1 MSALA
6 VQAPA
11 RRLVVG
17 GRSVTVVRGPIVS
30 GEGGV
35 SVHGA
40 LSGRDAADSHP
51 LAAVTG
57 LGDALAGKAAGGEV
71 VAAFMTHPGT
81 LPAGAPWAG
90 QTVLVAGV
98 GTDAGLHT
106 IDAGGALTQI
116 AGAPDLAPGQW
127 AVEVVDPLGDPRG
140 PAVFVAFDLTAF
152 GGLAGVSEITID
164 PTFGPLGAALA
175 ANRSQLAGILDGE
188 AIDTLGS
195 ELAQQSADAA
205 LAWAQLPGCSLL
217 TLNDD
222 DYPCQLAEAGAAP
235 PLLFA
240 RGRRDLLATPMLA
253 IVGSRN
259 ATPQGEEHARTFAR
273 RLAAQGYTIVSG
285 LAGGIDAAAHEGA
298 LQAGGHTIAVIGTGI
313 DRVYPASNRQ
323 LAHQIAEQGL
333 ILSEFALGMGPLAQH
348 FPRRNRIIAGLSRGC
363 LVVEAT
369 LQSGSLIT
377 ARQALEAGR
386 EVMAIPGSIL
396 NPQARG
402 CHRLI
407 KEGARLVETVDDVL
421 DEIGRPAAPPPPA
434 TTVDA
439 PRDAPDRHRLLGE
452 HAGLATT

>member
-1 MSALA
+1 MS
-6 VQAPA
+6 QAQHDWL
-11 RRLVVG
+11 RL
-17 GRSVTVVRGPIVS
+17 
-30 GEGGV
+30 
-35 SVHGA
+35 A
-40 LSGRDAADSHP
+40 LS
-51 LAAVTG
+51 
-57 LGDALAGKAAGGEV
+57 
-71 VAAFMTHPGT
+71 PG
-81 LPAGAPWAG
+81 
-90 QTVLVAGV
+90 
-98 GTDAGLHT
+98 
-106 IDAGGALTQI
+106 I
-116 AGAPDLAPGQW
+116 
-127 AVEVVDPLGDPRG
+127 G
-140 PAVFVAFDLTAF
+140 PQRFLQLIQRF
-152 GGLAGVSEITID
+152 GNA
-164 PTFGPLGAALA
+164 GAALA

-421 DEIGRPAAPPPPA
+421 DEIGRPAAPPPPVTA
-434 TTVDA
+434 IDA
-439 PRDAPDRHRLLGE
+439 PCEASHNRA
-452 HAGLATT
+452 AGLAHPQQAVMDAIGYDPVDADELGARLGLTAGEVYAMLLELELLGHVDSMPGGRYQRRAPAP